1 MLSRLLGM
9 KPVVPETDVATL
21 VRDRAAG
28 KDFQIVDVREPD
40 EFAAGHMPG
49 ARLIPLGQLPAR
61 TGELD
66 PAKPVVVVCR
76 SGNRSATA
84 TEFLLKS
91 GFQDVKN
98 LVGGMI
104 AWVQAGQPVQR

>member
-1 MLSRLLGM
+1 MLSRLFGK
-9 KPVVPETDVATL
+9 KPEVPETDVAAL

-28 KDFQIVDVREPD
+28 KDLQIIDVREPD
-40 EFAAGHMPG
+40 EYAAGHMPG

-66 PAKPVVVVCR
+66 PAKPIVVVCR

-84 TEFLLKS
+84 TEFLLHS
-91 GFQDVKN
+91 GFQDVRN

-104 AWVQAGQPVQR
+104 AWAEAGQPVVR

>member
-1 MLSRLLGM
+1 MLSRLFGK
-9 KPVVPETDVATL
+9 KPEVPETDVATL
-21 VRDRAAG
+21 ARERDSG
-28 KDFQIVDVREPD
+28 KNLQIIDVREPD

-61 TGELD
+61 TSELD
-66 PAKPVVVVCR
+66 PSQPIVVVCR

-91 GFQDVKN
+91 GFQDVRN
-98 LVGGMI
+98 LAGGMI
-104 AWVQAGQPVQR
+104 AWVQAGHPVRR